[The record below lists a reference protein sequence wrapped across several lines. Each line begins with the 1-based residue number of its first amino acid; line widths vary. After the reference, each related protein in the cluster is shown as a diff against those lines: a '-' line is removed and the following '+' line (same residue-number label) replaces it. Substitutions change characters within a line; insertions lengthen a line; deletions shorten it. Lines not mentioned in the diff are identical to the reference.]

1 MKIYFHHEK
10 IRLPIY
16 IPTALLTSRLAASI
30 LAKAS
35 KKSGVYLSAKELR
48 PFMRAVKESHKI
60 LKKTPFVEVE
70 TSDGTCVKIVL

>member
-1 MKIYFHHEK
+1 MKIYFRHEK

-48 PFMRAVKESHKI
+48 PFMRAIKKSHKI
-60 LKKTPFVEVE
+60 LKSKPFVEVE
-70 TSDGTCVKIVL
+70 SADGTYVKIIL